1 MDPVSLLLVGGLV
14 LILVMQFSR
23 VRKQQQAVK
32 QTQAGLEVGVDVLT
46 AAGLVAT
53 VVSVDEATIT
63 LRGPDGNLS
72 RWVKGAVVRV
82 LPDTDPASSRYQG
95 PVAADASGTADGTLT
110 TDGTHATE
118 TTGTSESTGT
128 TDTGA
133 VDDDGNPRHQ
143 D

>member
-46 AAGLVAT
+46 AAGMVAT
-53 VVSVDEATIT
+53 VVTVDEATIT

-82 LPDTDPASSRYQG
+82 LPDTDPASSRYQA
-95 PVAADASGTADGTLT
+95 PAT
-110 TDGTHATE
+110 TDPTDP
-118 TTGTSESTGT
+118 TGTGTGT